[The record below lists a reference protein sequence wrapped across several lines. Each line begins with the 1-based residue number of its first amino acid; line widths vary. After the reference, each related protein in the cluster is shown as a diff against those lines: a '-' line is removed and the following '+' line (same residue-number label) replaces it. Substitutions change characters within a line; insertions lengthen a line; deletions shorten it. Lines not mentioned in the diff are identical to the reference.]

1 MRFVSIITLLCF
13 IMFGTPEINFPF
25 TVFLIKVEAEISQ
38 ILKPEARLKRTV
50 LIGWFKIP
58 GISRTFPLLWA
69 HMALS
74 LLHTFNTPSD
84 NRLTLRVQINR
95 HSKKKNQQLL
105 SVFKVFVSVQV
116 SLFTLSSINPRLPL
130 MTHTA
135 KDKLQTLTSA
145 LTVRSIT
152 HQNCDN
158 P

>member
-1 MRFVSIITLLCF
+1 MRFVSIITLLYF
-13 IMFGTPEINFPF
+13 IMFGTPEISFPF
-25 TVFLIKVEAEISQ
+25 TVFLIKVEAEISK

-58 GISRTFPLLWA
+58 GISRTFPLLRA

-95 HSKKKNQQLL
+95 HSKKKNNNCFLCL
-105 SVFKVFVSVQV
+105 RSLCLCKCHYSPSVQSIPV
-116 SLFTLSSINPRLPL
+116 SLSWQ
-130 MTHTA
+130 
-135 KDKLQTLTSA
+135 DKLQTLTSA